1 MLRILADESVDRQVV
16 DRLRTEGHDVAYVAE
31 FAPGTDIVC
40 MCDRMN
46 YVADTAHA
54 DAYERQVGRRGVLF
68 TLEQAKRF
76 VADTAA
82 NRMWRYDWPPA
93 RVVPQRIIAGIKALG
108 VDVSNWGG

>member
-1 MLRILADESVDRQVV
+1 MSLVTRDGEVLSRTPESVLIHVSTSPREWN
-16 DRLRTEGHDVAYVAE
+16 T
-31 FAPGTDIVC
+31 TNIVC
-40 MCDRMN
+40 MCDSMN

-82 NRMWRYDWPPA
+82 YRMWRYDWPPA
-93 RVVPQRIIAGIKALG
+93 RVVLQRIIAGIKVLG